1 MCDDVLLGGLLL
13 TDESISSEDF
23 HKYADEVLLR
33 AKNKGNQSSDDE
45 SISKDPTGRNSHN
58 IPIFTINDY
67 FD

>member
-23 HKYADEVLLR
+23 HKYADEVLLK

-45 SISKDPTGRNSHN
+45 SLSKDPTGRNNHN
-58 IPIFTINDY
+58 IPIYTIND
-67 FD
+67 FE